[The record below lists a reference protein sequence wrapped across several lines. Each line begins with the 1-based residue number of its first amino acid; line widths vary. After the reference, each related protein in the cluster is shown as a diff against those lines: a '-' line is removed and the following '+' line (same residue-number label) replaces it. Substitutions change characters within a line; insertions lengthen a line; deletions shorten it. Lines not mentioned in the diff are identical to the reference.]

1 MLGNQKHSTKYVIEG
16 GELELRIKQSST
28 VEKMGGMEYKCK
40 KEHIIDNGGDKQQS
54 TNIITGIRTKHNV
67 ENNRL

>member
-1 MLGNQKHSTKYVIEG
+1 MGKFKW
-16 GELELRIKQSST
+16 K
-28 VEKMGGMEYKCK
+28 KMK
-40 KEHIIDNGGDKQQS
+40 KKPIIDNGGDKQQS